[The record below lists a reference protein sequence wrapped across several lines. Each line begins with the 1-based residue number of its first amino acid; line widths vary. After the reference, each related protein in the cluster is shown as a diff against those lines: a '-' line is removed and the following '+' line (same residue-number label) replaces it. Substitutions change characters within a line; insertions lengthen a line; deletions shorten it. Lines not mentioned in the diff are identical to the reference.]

1 MWNFNMMNK
10 VLIAPSIL
18 ASDLL
23 RLGEQIQEA
32 EQGGADWI
40 HIDIMDGHF
49 VPNISF
55 GVPIVQLV
63 RRSTQLPLDVHLMIT
78 SPELYIDKFR
88 NAGADIIT
96 IHQEATPH
104 LNRLLSY
111 IKEIGALAG
120 VSLNPSTPVSTISE
134 VLDIVDLVLLMT
146 VNPGWGGQKFIERS
160 YQRIQQCVELIQK
173 SGRNIYLEVDG
184 GIDTQTA
191 PGVVKA
197 GANVLV
203 AGTSVFGSRDVKN
216 AIAQL
221 NNSFLKNSKV

>member
-1 MWNFNMMNK
+1 MWNSNMMNK

-23 RLGEQIQEA
+23 RLGEQLHEA

-55 GVPIVQLV
+55 GVPIVQSV

-104 LNRLLSY
+104 LHRLLTY
-111 IKEIGALAG
+111 IKEVGALAG
-120 VSLNPSTPVSTISE
+120 VSLNPSTPVNTISE
-134 VLDIVDLVLLMT
+134 VIDIVDLVLLMT

-160 YQRIQQCVELIQK
+160 YQRIQQCAELIQK

-191 PGVVKA
+191 SEVTKA

-203 AGTSVFGSRDVKN
+203 VGTSIFGSSDVKK

-221 NNSFLKNSKV
+221 NNSFLKKL

>member
-1 MWNFNMMNK
+1 MNK